1 MLITILFFISIFALF
16 LCLGNYYQYLR
27 HKKRVRAHIDN
38 LNPLNPTKNR
48 YLSLVA
54 DKYNGSKW
62 GQKTATTLQR
72 ANMNFTP
79 FTYIVTLNLS
89 ILALFY
95 LLHLLLDL
103 GWTFEFLLAILLVR
117 GVGGRILSLR
127 AKNLQGKMEAQLPEV
142 CRLLSSSVKAGLN
155 IQQGLELVAKEM
167 KDSSV
172 AMFHRL
178 ARELKLGTALDEAL
192 HSMVVNSKSKELR
205 LMANTLII
213 QHKAGGNL
221 GLILEEMAKTLEM
234 RERVNQEIRGG
245 TAETRY
251 VALILPFMPIM
262 AGIILNLVIPG
273 FLKPLLTL
281 PGIILALVFGSGILG
296 GFTIINKITDIK
308 V

>member
-1 MLITILFFISIFALF
+1 MLITVLVFLSIFALF
-16 LCLGNYYQYLR
+16 QSLGNYYFYWR
-27 HKKRVRAHIDN
+27 HKQRVRAHIDN
-38 LNPLNPTKNR
+38 LNLLNPIKSR
-48 YLSLVA
+48 SVSFVA
-54 DKYNGSKW
+54 NKFNQSKW
-62 GQKTATTLQR
+62 GLKIAATLQR
-72 ANMNFTP
+72 ANINITP
-79 FTYIVTLNLS
+79 FNYTAALNLS

-103 GWTFEFLLAILLVR
+103 GWTFEILLALLLVR
-117 GVGGRILSLR
+117 GAAGRILAFR
-127 AKNLQGKMEAQLPEV
+127 GKNLQGKMEAQLPEV

-155 IQQGLELVAKEM
+155 IQQGLELVALEM

-172 AMFHRL
+172 TMFRRL

-192 HSMVVNSKSKELR
+192 HSMVVNSQSKELR
-205 LMANTLII
+205 LMANTVII

-251 VALILPFMPIM
+251 VALMLPFMPVM

-281 PGIILALVFGSGILG
+281 PGIILALIFGIGIFA
-296 GFTIINKITDIK
+296 GFTMINKITDIK